1 MVAIGIIGDFNPK
14 AETHRATNMALQDA
28 AQALAT
34 KVTVSWVSTVELSE
48 GVVSDRL
55 ASFDGLWSAPGSP
68 YLSMEGALRGIRF
81 AREMGLPF
89 FGT

>member
-1 MVAIGIIGDFNPK
+1 MVAIGIIGDFNPE

-81 AREMGLPF
+81 AREKGRPF
-89 FGT
+89 FAT